1 MPFEQHKKQDMK
13 LSDVF
18 HLDNSNISIY
28 RILSKHY
35 DEFLSQQ
42 QTYRNQLHQTSE
54 QQADI

>member
-1 MPFEQHKKQDMK
+1 MPFEQHKKQDME
-13 LSDVF
+13 F
-18 HLDNSNISIY
+18 SNNEIY

-35 DEFLSQQ
+35 NEFLSQQ